1 MRSLLPSY
9 VYTDSDDLSQ
19 ILIVFHSPNRWMVLY
34 CTVTYYEK
42 MSSIS
47 SRGGFLVLWA
57 LFSFR
62 SSAVVR
68 ELEGCLARVWFFT
81 TTEVTTRDEEG
92 PGAEGGG
99 A

>member
-1 MRSLLPSY
+1 
-9 VYTDSDDLSQ
+9 
-19 ILIVFHSPNRWMVLY
+19 
-34 CTVTYYEK
+34 

-47 SRGGFLVLWA
+47 SRCDFLVLWT

-68 ELEGCLARVWFFT
+68 ELEGCLTRFWFFT
-81 TTEVTTRDEEG
+81 TTEVTTRDEG
-92 PGAEGGG
+92 PEAKGGG